1 MEQLLQGI
9 QYIRSCITGLIIDVL
24 AIHHIHVLQCLQYL
38 TWCKMRVIAVQL
50 DLQQPVDQ

>member
-38 TWCKMRVIAVQL
+38 AWCKMRVIAVQL